1 MKKKPTIIDISK
13 VSGFSKSTVSK
24 VLRNEPYVKHSTKEK
39 ISGII
44 KELGYQPD
52 EIARS
57 LVLRKT
63 INFIGLIISDITN
76 PFFSEVALGVE
87 AEAKKR
93 NCNVILCN
101 TNYDEAEEEKYI
113 NILIRN
119 RALGLLLATPSINDK
134 NIKHLLEINYPFV
147 LITRKV
153 KGLKTNIVTV
163 DHFRSSKMVVNYLV
177 QKGHIK
183 IAHFSGNERMYGI
196 IRRLAGYK
204 AALKDNNIK
213 INSKFIFKN
222 AISIEGGY
230 RSAEELIKMRER
242 PTAIFATDDLVA
254 IGAMEYFLANGY
266 KIPEDFSIIGYD
278 NIKMTALKSINL
290 TTVNQPKFD
299 LGAKSVEF
307 LFRQI
312 ESGSDFKPTTCFL
325 ESNIVERGS
334 VLTLNSRY

>member
-1 MKKKPTIIDISK
+1 MEKKPTIIDVSK
-13 VSGFSKSTVSK
+13 ASGFSKSTVSK
-24 VLRNEPYVKHSTKEK
+24 VLRNESYVKHSTKER
-39 ISGII
+39 IIGII

-57 LVLRKT
+57 LVLKKT
-63 INFIGLIISDITN
+63 INFIGLIIPDITN

-101 TNYDEAEEEKYI
+101 TNYDEAEEKKYI

-134 NIKHLLEINYPFV
+134 NIKQLLEMNYPFV

-153 KGLKTNIVTV
+153 KGLKTNIVTI
-163 DHFRSSKMVVNYLV
+163 DHFKSSKMVIDYLV
-177 QKGHIK
+177 KKGHVK
-183 IAHFSGNERMYGI
+183 IAHFSGNEEVYGI
-196 IRRLAGYK
+196 IRRLEGYK
-204 AALKDNNIK
+204 AALKNNNLK

-230 RSAEELIKMRER
+230 KCAEELIKMGER

-299 LGAKSVEF
+299 LGAESVEI

-312 ESGSDFKPTTCFL
+312 ENSPDFKPTICFL
-325 ESNIVERGS
+325 ESKIVERGS
-334 VLTLNSRY
+334 VLSLNSRY